1 MHVKLNRPSLILTG
15 LIALLL
21 FSACSSEPVATA
33 TPTKTPPAVQPSIT
47 TEPEPAG
54 PAGGPTAIPTFT
66 PELAPAP
73 TDAMV
78 APTETATQ
86 EPQTHAMEGVI
97 GPDTYDPDVNPLTGL
112 TMTDPSSLER
122 RPVAV
127 KISNSPSRYVRPQ
140 SGLDKADLI
149 FEHYAEGG
157 VTRLTAVFYGQGA
170 SQVGS
175 VRSGRMIDLEIPV
188 MYQAAFAYSG
198 SSIGV
203 RDKIRDSAFIDRV
216 ISPDFGYG
224 EPYFVRMPRENIPFE
239 HTLFADLY
247 DVWAWLDN
255 NDDNARPELTGMAFS
270 ESLPEGS
277 EADSA
282 ANVFVG
288 YIAGE
293 SQVKWVYSPGTG
305 RYLRW
310 QGGEAHTELLSGAQL
325 SVANVVIVSAHHED
339 TDILEDHVG
348 GGHYSIEIQV
358 WGEGPATLFRDGLR
372 FEGRWHRTDSQDMLT
387 FTDLEGNVLPFK
399 PGNTWFQL
407 VPLGFDQLV
416 VE

>member
-21 FSACSSEPVATA
+21 FSACASEPIATA
-33 TPTKTPPAVQPSIT
+33 TPTKTPPGVQPSVT
-47 TEPEPAG
+47 AEPEPAG
-54 PAGGPTAIPTFT
+54 PAAIPTFT
-66 PELAPAP
+66 PELTPAP
-73 TDAMV
+73 TNAV
-78 APTETATQ
+78 VEPTETATQ
-86 EPQTHAMEGVI
+86 EPQPHAMEGVI
-97 GPDTYDPDVNPLTGL
+97 GPKEYDPDVNPLTGL

-127 KISNSPSRYVRPQ
+127 KVSNSPSRYVRPQ

-203 RDKIRDSAFIDRV
+203 RGKIRSSAFFDRV

-224 EPYFVRMPRENIPFE
+224 EPYFVRVPRESVPFE

-255 NDDNARPELTGMAFS
+255 NDDNARPELAGMAFS
-270 ESLPEGS
+270 ESPPENP
-277 EADSA
+277 EASPA
-282 ANVFVG
+282 TNVFVG

-310 QGGEAHTELLSGAQL
+310 QGGEAHTELHSGAQL

-339 TDILEDHVG
+339 TDILEDNVG

-372 FEGRWHRTDSQDMLT
+372 YEGRWHRTDSQDMLT
-387 FTDLEGNVLPFK
+387 FTDIEGNVLPFK

-407 VPLGFDQLV
+407 VPLGFDQLIV
-416 VE
+416 D

>member
-1 MHVKLNRPSLILTG
+1 MHAKLYRGGLVFLG
-15 LIALLL
+15 LIVLLVS
-21 FSACSSEPVATA
+21 SACSKEPTATA
-33 TPTKTPPAVQPSIT
+33 TPTKTPQAVEQSST
-47 TEPEPAG
+47 TEPVPAVV
-54 PAGGPTAIPTFT
+54 TAIPTFT
-66 PELAPAP
+66 PEPPPAVATVESSP
-73 TDAMV
+73 TV
-78 APTETATQ
+78 T
-86 EPQTHAMEGVI
+86 PQSQPHVIEGLI
-97 GPDTYDPDVNPLTGL
+97 GPESYGPDVNPLTGE
-112 TMTDPSSLER
+112 TMADPSVLDR

-127 KISNSPSRYVRPQ
+127 KISNSPPQYVRPQ
-140 SGLDKADLI
+140 SGLDRADLV

-157 VTRLTAVFYGQGA
+157 VTRLTAVFYGQGS

-175 VRSGRMIDLEIPV
+175 VRSGRLIDLEIPA

-203 RDKIRDSAFIDRV
+203 RDKIRYSDFYDRV

-224 EPYFVRMPRENIPFE
+224 EPYFVRMPREGIPFE
-239 HTLFADLY
+239 HTLFADLG
-247 DVWAWLDN
+247 DIWAWLEN
-255 NDDNARPELTGMAFS
+255 NDNNARPELKGLAFS
-270 ESLPEGS
+270 ESPS
-277 EADSA
+277 PSFQ
-282 ANVFVG
+282 ANNIFVG

-293 SQVKWVYSPGTG
+293 SQVKWVYNAGAG

-325 SVANVVIVSAHHED
+325 SAANVVIISAHHED
-339 TDILEDHVG
+339 SDILEDHVA

-372 FEGRWHRTDSQDMLT
+372 FEGRWHRSNRDDMLT
-387 FTDLEGNVLPFK
+387 FTDLDGDVLPFK

-407 VPLGFDQLV
+407 VPLGFDQLI

>member
-1 MHVKLNRPSLILTG
+1 MEG
-15 LIALLL
+15 LIG
-21 FSACSSEPVATA
+21 
-33 TPTKTPPAVQPSIT
+33 
-47 TEPEPAG
+47 PEA
-54 PAGGPTAIPTFT
+54 
-66 PELAPAP
+66 
-73 TDAMV
+73 
-78 APTETATQ
+78 
-86 EPQTHAMEGVI
+86 
-97 GPDTYDPDVNPLTGL
+97 YDPGVNPLTGL
-112 TMTDPSSLER
+112 TVADPSTLER

-127 KISNSPSRYVRPQ
+127 KVSNSPARYVRPQ
-140 SGLDKADLI
+140 SGLDKADLV

-157 VTRLTAVFYGQGA
+157 VTRLTAVYYGQGA
-170 SQVGS
+170 NQVGS
-175 VRSGRMIDLEIPV
+175 VRSGRLIDLEIPV

-203 RDKIRDSAFIDRV
+203 RDKIRASSFIDQV

-224 EPYFVRMPRENIPFE
+224 EPYFVRMPRDGVPFE

-247 DVWAWLDN
+247 DIWAWLNN
-255 NDDNARPELTGMAFS
+255 NDDNARPDLKGLAFS
-270 ESLPEGS
+270 EAVPESADAG
-277 EADSA
+277 EARDI
-282 ANVFVG
+282 FVG

-293 SQVKWVYSPGTG
+293 CQVKWVYSPGTG

-325 SVANVVIVSAHHED
+325 SAANIVVVSAHHED
-339 TDILEDHVG
+339 TDILEDNVG
-348 GGHYSIEIQV
+348 GGHYSIEIQI

-372 FEGRWHRTDSQDMLT
+372 YEGRWHRNDSKNMLT

-407 VPLGFDQLV
+407 VPLGFNQLI